1 MSLLASAVD
10 VPDDNMDILRKQYK
24 STQAQA
30 LQLLKVWNRDLGGSR
45 EELHDLLVSAGFTE
59 AAHRSVSSQ
68 LCVWRWM
75 GNVLAGIRVGKAS
88 VRSWCFADRV
98 LLS

>member
-1 MSLLASAVD
+1 MD

-59 AAHRSVSSQ
+59 AAHRSDSG
-68 LCVWRWM
+68 LCVCVCVYACMEMDRECVRW
-75 GNVLAGIRVGKAS
+75 N
-88 VRSWCFADRV
+88 
-98 LLS
+98 

>member
-1 MSLLASAVD
+1 MVRCSRCIQGDLSLLASAVD

-59 AAHRSVSSQ
+59 AAHRS
-68 LCVWRWM
+68 
-75 GNVLAGIRVGKAS
+75 AS
-88 VRSWCFADRV
+88 VHCVCVHVKMDGECVRRN
-98 LLS
+98 